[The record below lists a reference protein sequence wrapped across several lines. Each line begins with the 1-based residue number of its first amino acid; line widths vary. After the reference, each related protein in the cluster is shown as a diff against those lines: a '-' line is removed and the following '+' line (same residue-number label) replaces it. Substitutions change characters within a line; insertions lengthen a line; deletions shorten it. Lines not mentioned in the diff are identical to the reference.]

1 MGAPLAV
8 NLRPATAISL
18 RRVGVTMH
26 KHLVIIFFRMPIFIF
41 IFRETCKEFEA
52 VEIRFGPLK

>member
-8 NLRPATAISL
+8 NLRPAAAIDCVL
-18 RRVGVTMH
+18 LVCTVH
-26 KHLVIIFFRMPIFIF
+26 KHLVIIVFRIPISTF

-52 VEIRFGPLK
+52 VEIRFGPLT